1 MQLSFRYYPIRNS
14 TLCEHNSTFVLQ
26 INVNLKVC
34 NIAKQA
40 QKGFRPPCAMWEFF
54 SRIFQGGCSLEEFF
68 ERYFW
73 EDFFG
78 RTFLGGFIGED
89 FLGGFFGEELVSRN

>member
-1 MQLSFRYYPIRNS
+1 
-14 TLCEHNSTFVLQ
+14 
-26 INVNLKVC
+26 
-34 NIAKQA
+34 
-40 QKGFRPPCAMWEFF
+40 MWDFF
-54 SRIFQGGCSLEEFF
+54 SRIFQGVCSLEEFF

-78 RTFLGGFIGED
+78 RIFLGGFIGED